1 VSPAAVSV
9 VVTPHTCSAV
19 RRAVFVTLSV
29 TTWLIA
35 AYRTAT
41 QPAGKRYAE
50 QTAGTNPNAT
60 AKTDKENDLQLRI
73 KKLAPEAQ
81 LPTRAHDTDAGFDLY
96 ANTTVTVASGK
107 NVLVPT
113 GIAVS
118 LPQGTVGLIHP
129 RSGLA
134 AKHMIT
140 VLNAP
145 GTVDEGYTGEVLV
158 NLVNHGRK
166 PYVVHEGDRI
176 AQLLIQAVEHPI
188 VHVVDQLQP
197 TERGIQGHGSTGV

>member
-1 VSPAAVSV
+1 MQLQI
-9 VVTPHTCSAV
+9 
-19 RRAVFVTLSV
+19 RRLNEHS
-29 TTWLIA
+29 I
-35 AYRTAT
+35 
-41 QPAGKRYAE
+41 
-50 QTAGTNPNAT
+50 
-60 AKTDKENDLQLRI
+60 I
-73 KKLAPEAQ
+73 
-81 LPTRAHDTDAGFDLY
+81 PTRAHATDAGFDLY
-96 ANTTVTVASGK
+96 ANATVTVASGK

-113 GIAVS
+113 GIALG

-145 GTVDEGYTGEVLV
+145 GTVDEGYVGEVMV

-166 PYVVHEGDRI
+166 PYVVHEGERI
-176 AQLLIQAVEHPI
+176 AQLLVQAVERPI
-188 VHVVDQLQP
+188 LHVVDQLQP